1 MPNYSLKNLIFSS
14 LLLLCLTGCMVPNKK
29 IAYLQK
35 DQDYRQMVETNRV
48 LRTYDMQAAPE
59 YHLQK
64 GDQLNIKVSSLTPAQ
79 YDVFAQSA
87 QSLAQANM
95 VPQVLGGERGTVI
108 SYEVGP
114 LGQVE
119 MPLLGKVPADGLTLS
134 ELEKSVQSR
143 LSEYLKDPVVAVR
156 LVNYR
161 FTILGEVRQEGLQS
175 TFNDRLTILEAIGMA
190 GGFDDLANREQVKVI
205 RRTHNGAK
213 ATVHYVNLLD
223 ENLIASPYFFVQP
236 NDVVVVPPIKQRP
249 MRRYL
254 AQDISIIST
263 VAALIVSVVTLTT
276 R

>member
-1 MPNYSLKNLIFSS
+1 
-14 LLLLCLTGCMVPNKK
+14 MVPNKK